1 MGAGWYRGK
10 IKKKNQFGKQVVS
23 NLDPKKKKSIFK
35 NPVLIAN
42 FFLMNRAQ
50 SLYRVIVW
58 KKILHLCK

>member
-1 MGAGWYRGK
+1 MGAGWFRGK
-10 IKKKNQFGKQVVS
+10 IKKKIQFGKQVVS
-23 NLDPKKKKSIFK
+23 NLDPKKEHIFK

-58 KKILHLCK
+58 KKILHLCM

>member
-1 MGAGWYRGK
+1 MGDGWFGGK
-10 IKKKNQFGKQVVS
+10 
-23 NLDPKKKKSIFK
+23 LKKKSIWKASSFKFRPEKKEHILK

-58 KKILHLCK
+58 KKILHLCM